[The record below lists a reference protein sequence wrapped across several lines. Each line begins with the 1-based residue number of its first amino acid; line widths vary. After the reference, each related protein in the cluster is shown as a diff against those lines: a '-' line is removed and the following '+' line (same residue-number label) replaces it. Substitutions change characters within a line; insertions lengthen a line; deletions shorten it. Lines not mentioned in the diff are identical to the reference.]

1 MSQFYKAHGFER
13 TNAGNANKVFLHA
26 FLQFLQ
32 KNPLFPMRYS
42 TFYCRERTL
51 NA

>member
-32 KNPLFPMRYS
+32 KPFISHEIFNIL
-42 TFYCRERTL
+42 L
-51 NA
+51 